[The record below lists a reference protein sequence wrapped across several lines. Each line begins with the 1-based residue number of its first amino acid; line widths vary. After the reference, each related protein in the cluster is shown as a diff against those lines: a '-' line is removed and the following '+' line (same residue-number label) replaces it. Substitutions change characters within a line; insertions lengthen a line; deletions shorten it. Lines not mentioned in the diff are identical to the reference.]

1 MPRGNGTGPNGMGPM
16 TGRAAGFC
24 AGFNQPGFMNQ
35 MPGRGFGMGFARGG
49 GFGMGFA
56 RGGGFG
62 RRNRCYAGG
71 GFGWQNYAATAPQMS
86 REQEIELLKNQAD
99 SLQDALKEVNE
110 QIGRLESDSKE

>member
-1 MPRGNGTGPNGMGPM
+1 M
-16 TGRAAGFC
+16 TGRVAGFC

-49 GFGMGFA
+49 GFG
-56 RGGGFG
+56 
-62 RRNRCYAGG
+62 RRNRCYHGG
-71 GFGWQNYAATAPQMS
+71 MAGWQNYGVTAPRMS

-99 SLQDALKEVNE
+99 SLQDALKDVNE